1 MLNGIRFKSNE
12 KSLSSTPS
20 QRIRRIRSL
29 FVATIIWF
37 IFTQQIHVI
46 GTYNGISRCWNTQK
60 RNKKKDCLLNFSLVL
75 ICTQCSHKPALVPM
89 MESSLWEIA
98 QHCHD
103 KDFWTEDRFDYKF
116 LSVCQLLII
125 HRVGGF
131 RRWSSKNE
139 TEKWKISFKYVN
151 KKNLNTLTAT
161 TNIFESGFH
170 SMKQFMPYFE
180 IDSGVRF
187 VITIGTQGYV
197 K

>member
-1 MLNGIRFKSNE
+1 MKNLYLPHRPNEYVEFVHFSLRPSFGSYSRNKYMLLEHIMEFLGAE
-12 KSLSSTPS
+12 TPK
-20 QRIRRIRSL
+20 
-29 FVATIIWF
+29 
-37 IFTQQIHVI
+37 
-46 GTYNGISRCWNTQK
+46 K